1 MTEKCPQRSIVNTN
15 HVFNQIQAKSVLLR
29 DLKQLRA
36 KQASASATSQQPPA
50 EPEPVLAQ
58 TKSPMAIDIGSSPPT
73 APAPAP
79 APEAAPEIKAE
90 PAAETIDI
98 TSGTED
104 NKIDLEASL
113 AGLTDTNFTDMEFAP
128 PSEPTTFDMASF
140 APTDNATDLLSLEN
154 LMPAAGDGNTA
165 PTDTTTTAAAAPSTS
180 LDAEFADLFDNN
192 DGQADGMDFD
202 FSIGG
207 GAGGT
212 GGGGGG
218 DDTFD
223 DLMNTRGEDSF
234 GMGGDDFDA
243 SFFGLDKP
251 EGT

>member
-1 MTEKCPQRSIVNTN
+1 M
-15 HVFNQIQAKSVLLR
+15 
-29 DLKQLRA
+29 
-36 KQASASATSQQPPA
+36 
-50 EPEPVLAQ
+50 
-58 TKSPMAIDIGSSPPT
+58 
-73 APAPAP
+73 PAPA
-79 APEAAPEIKAE
+79 EEIKTE
-90 PAAETIDI
+90 PATETVDI
-98 TSGTED
+98 TGDADD

-113 AGLTDTNFTDMEFAP
+113 AGLTDSNFTDMEFAP
-128 PSEPTTFDMASF
+128 PGEPAAFDMASF
-140 APTDNATDLLSLEN
+140 APADNATDLLSLEN
-154 LMPAAGDGNTA
+154 LMPVADASKAEPTTAGDGA
-165 PTDTTTTAAAAPSTS
+165 VATS

-207 GAGGT
+207 GGGS